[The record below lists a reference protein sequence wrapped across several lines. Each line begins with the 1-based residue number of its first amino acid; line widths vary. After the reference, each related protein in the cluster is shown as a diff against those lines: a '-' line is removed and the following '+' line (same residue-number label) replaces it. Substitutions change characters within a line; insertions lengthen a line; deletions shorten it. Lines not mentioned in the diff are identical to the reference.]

1 MRLTKKAIRIIIQ
14 VKPEALVSCS
24 ETGVTILLLLLLFFQ
39 LQNKMHAHLAGL
51 IWASHVLEN
60 I

>member
-1 MRLTKKAIRIIIQ
+1 MKKKKIGNIIL

-24 ETGVTILLLLLLFFQ
+24 ETVYGLLFFF
-39 LQNKMHAHLAGL
+39 LQFQNEMHAHLAGL
-51 IWASHVLEN
+51 IWANHVLEY